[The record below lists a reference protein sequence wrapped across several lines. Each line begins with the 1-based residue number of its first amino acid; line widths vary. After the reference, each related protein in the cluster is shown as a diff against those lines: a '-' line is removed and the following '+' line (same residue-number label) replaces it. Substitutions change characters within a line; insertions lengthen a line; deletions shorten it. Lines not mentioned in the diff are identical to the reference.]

1 MKQKLSEIKWGPT
14 DAATF
19 LFLGL
24 IDLPIV
30 MLTISLS
37 GMNFNHYFIS
47 LFTPAFLFLSAALI
61 WLDSILQHSPHKVL
75 LTCMLIAVFLGGSY
89 SSLLEIGLK
98 LPLKVDDSQ
107 DSRAQTAA
115 YLKSVTQPQD
125 KILQWG
131 WESVIYFL
139 AERESPTR
147 YSFQF
152 PAYLNTPYR
161 QAVLATLS
169 KDIEADPPLYI
180 ADTQDDS
187 MPFIQ
192 GKSMAECLAALRDW
206 SERKGLL

>member
-1 MKQKLSEIKWGPT
+1 MLS
-14 DAATF
+14 
-19 LFLGL
+19 
-24 IDLPIV
+24 
-30 MLTISLS
+30 
-37 GMNFNHYFIS
+37 
-47 LFTPAFLFLSAALI
+47 
-61 WLDSILQHSPHKVL
+61 
-75 LTCMLIAVFLGGSY
+75 GSY
-89 SSLLEIGLK
+89 SPLLQIGLK

-192 GKSMAECLAALRDW
+192 GKSMAECLAANPANGNGLQPILNYMCSHYQFVKNFGSINIYKRDQ
-206 SERKGLL
+206 